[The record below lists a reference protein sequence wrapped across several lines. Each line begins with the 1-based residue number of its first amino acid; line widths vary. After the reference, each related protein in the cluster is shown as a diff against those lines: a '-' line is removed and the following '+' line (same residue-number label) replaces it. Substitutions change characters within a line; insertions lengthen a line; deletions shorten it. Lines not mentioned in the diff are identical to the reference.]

1 MSRSAR
7 EARAEEKAERT
18 TRPVQDP
25 STILAV
31 ASPPGRSPRGLIR
44 LSGESTF
51 ALLDA
56 ALVSACPRR
65 RTACFVR
72 LREAPEYGGE
82 LPAMLLAMPGPRSFT
97 GEDVAEL
104 ALPGNPMLLERV
116 EAALLQAAARAG
128 VEARRAAPGEF
139 SARAFLRG
147 RIDLSQAEGIAA
159 SIAAAS
165 DAELAAGAA
174 LREGRTSREGLD
186 ACDALASLLA
196 RLEAGIDFADEE
208 DVVSI
213 EAGVL
218 EAALAD
224 LEARLAGLAG
234 ATRGEESRL
243 DRPRVVLVGAP
254 NAGKSALFN
263 ALLGRERVVVSPI
276 AGTTRDAIAEPIRIE
291 SGFGAFEALLVDLAG
306 LGDAIDALD
315 AAAQQASRRE
325 IAEAAVRVRCV
336 PADTAAALNGD
347 SGASGEAGEGGGAG
361 EIMVVTKADLADRG
375 AASAATFGRD
385 AVFTSAVD
393 GRGLAE
399 LREAIASRLGAREA
413 NRSLAAAQAR
423 HRAAFADAVGR
434 IQEARSL
441 LAVARPGEGPSE
453 PELVAACLR
462 GSLEALES
470 IAGRFEPDE
479 VLGRI
484 FASFCIGK

>member
-1 MSRSAR
+1 MSPTAR
-7 EARAEEKAERT
+7 ESRAADHA
-18 TRPVQDP
+18 TRSPRPMHDP

-44 LSGESTF
+44 LSGESAF

-56 ALVSACPRR
+56 ALVAACPRR
-65 RTACFVR
+65 RGASFVR
-72 LREAPEYGGE
+72 LRRVPSIGGA
-82 LPAMLLAMPGPRSFT
+82 LPATLLAMPGPRSFT

-104 ALPGNPMLLERV
+104 ALPGNPVLLDRV
-116 EAALLQAAARAG
+116 EAALLAAAAEAG
-128 VEARRAAPGEF
+128 IDARRAAPGEF
-139 SARAFLRG
+139 TARAFLRG
-147 RIDLSQAEGIAA
+147 RIDLAQAEGIAA

-165 DAELAAGAA
+165 DAELASAAA
-174 LREGRTSREGLD
+174 LREGRVSREGLK
-186 ACDALASLLA
+186 ACDALAALLA

-213 EAGVL
+213 EATVL

-315 AAAQQASRRE
+315 AAAQAASRRE

-336 PADTAAALNGD
+336 SADAAAALNGD
-347 SGASGEAGEGGGAG
+347 SGDSGDADEGDGAG
-361 EIMVVTKADLADRG
+361 EIMVLTKADLADRG
-375 AASAATFGRD
+375 MTLAATFGRD
-385 AVFTSAVD
+385 AVVTSAVD
-393 GRGLAE
+393 GRGLQA
-399 LREAIASRLGAREA
+399 LRAAIALRLGEREA
-413 NRSLAAAQAR
+413 NRSLAEAQAR

-441 LAVARPGEGPSE
+441 LADARPGEGPSE

>member
-1 MSRSAR
+1 MH
-7 EARAEEKAERT
+7 
-18 TRPVQDP
+18 DP
-25 STILAV
+25 STILAI
-31 ASPPGRSPRGLIR
+31 ATPPGRSLRGVLR
-44 LSGESTF
+44 LSGESAF
-51 ALLDA
+51 AVLDA
-56 ALVSACPRR
+56 TLASPCPRR
-65 RTACFVR
+65 RGASFVR
-72 LREAPEYGGE
+72 LRSAPEIGGE
-82 LPAMLLAMPGPRSFT
+82 IPATLLVMPGPRSFT

-104 ALPGNPMLLERV
+104 ALPGNPILLERV
-116 EAALLQAAARAG
+116 ETALFAAAARAG
-128 VEARRAAPGEF
+128 IDARRAAPGEF
-139 SARAFLRG
+139 TARAFLHG
-147 RIDLSQAEGIAA
+147 RIDLAQAEGIAA

-165 DAELAAGAA
+165 DAELAAAAA
-174 LREGRTSREGLD
+174 LREGRISREGLE
-186 ACDALASLLA
+186 ACDALAALLA

-218 EAALAD
+218 EAALGD
-224 LEARLAGLAG
+224 LEARLEGLAG
-234 ATRGEESRL
+234 AQRGEQSHL
-243 DRPRVVLVGAP
+243 DRPRIVLVGPP

-263 ALLGRERVVVSPI
+263 AILGRERVVVSPI

-291 SGFGAFEALLVDLAG
+291 SSLGAFEAVLVDLAG

-315 AAAQQASRRE
+315 AAAQRASLRE

-336 PADTAAALNGD
+336 PADAAAALNGD
-347 SGASGEAGEGGGAG
+347 SGDSGEAGEGGGAG
-361 EIMVVTKADLADRG
+361 EIMVVTKADLVDRG

-399 LREAIASRLGAREA
+399 LRVAIASRLGAREA

-423 HRAAFADAVGR
+423 HRAAFADAAER
-434 IQEARSL
+434 LQEARSL

>member
-1 MSRSAR
+1 MH
-7 EARAEEKAERT
+7 
-18 TRPVQDP
+18 DP
-25 STILAV
+25 STILAI
-31 ASPPGRSPRGLIR
+31 ATPPGRSLRGVLR
-44 LSGESTF
+44 LSGESAF
-51 ALLDA
+51 AVLDA
-56 ALVSACPRR
+56 TLASPCPRR
-65 RTACFVR
+65 RGASFVR
-72 LREAPEYGGE
+72 LRSAPEIGGE
-82 LPAMLLAMPGPRSFT
+82 IPATLLAMPGPRSFT

-104 ALPGNPMLLERV
+104 ALPGNPILLERV
-116 EAALLQAAARAG
+116 ETALFAAAARAG
-128 VEARRAAPGEF
+128 IDARRAAPGEF
-139 SARAFLRG
+139 TARAFLRG
-147 RIDLSQAEGIAA
+147 RIDLAQAEGIAA

-165 DAELAAGAA
+165 DAELAAAAA
-174 LREGRTSREGLD
+174 LREGRISREGLE
-186 ACDALASLLA
+186 ACDALAALLA

-218 EAALAD
+218 EAALGD
-224 LEARLAGLAG
+224 LEARLEGLAG
-234 ATRGEESRL
+234 AQRGEQSHL
-243 DRPRVVLVGAP
+243 DRPRIVLVGPP

-263 ALLGRERVVVSPI
+263 AILGRERVVVSPI

-291 SGFGAFEALLVDLAG
+291 SSLGAFEAVLVDLAG

-336 PADTAAALNGD
+336 PADAAAALNGD
-347 SGASGEAGEGGGAG
+347 SGDSGEGGGAG
-361 EIMVVTKADLADRG
+361 EIMVVTKADLVARG

-399 LREAIASRLGAREA
+399 LRVAIASRLGAREA

-423 HRAAFADAVGR
+423 HRAAFADAAER
-434 IQEARSL
+434 LQEARSL